1 MRVSVRAYNH
11 EDGETM
17 NDIKSEIK
25 SGASSMKWMGVL
37 TFILGILAMTM
48 PYVTGESVLTLI
60 GILVMAGG
68 IMRMIWAF
76 KAGSLGKGILVFL
89 IGVLTLLA
97 GFWIITEP
105 FIAAGALTIVLS
117 VYFFADGI
125 AEIMAAFSLTEGKG
139 LALIEAMAAGRP
151 ALGTPIGGIKEVIKD
166 QRNGWL
172 ASAASSS
179 TSSPSRSSGPSRPS
193 PRTVALRVSTR
204 T

>member
-1 MRVSVRAYNH
+1 
-11 EDGETM
+11 M

-37 TFILGILAMTM
+37 TIIFGILAMVM
-48 PYVTGESVLTLI
+48 PFVTGESVLTLI

-117 VYFFADGI
+117 VYFLVDGI

-139 LALIEAMAAGRP
+139 WLIFDGVVTIVLGALLFMGFPLSGPLAVGVL
-151 ALGTPIGGIKEVIKD
+151 LGIKLL
-166 QRNGWL
+166 L
-172 ASAASSS
+172 AGITMLTLGSAAKQA
-179 TSSPSRSSGPSRPS
+179 
-193 PRTVALRVSTR
+193 VQ
-204 T
+204 

>member
-37 TFILGILAMTM
+37 TIIFGILAMVM
-48 PYVTGESVLTLI
+48 PFVTGESVLTLI

-139 LALIEAMAAGRP
+139 WLIFDGVVTIVLGALLFMGFPLSGPLAVGVL
-151 ALGTPIGGIKEVIKD
+151 LGIKLL
-166 QRNGWL
+166 L
-172 ASAASSS
+172 AGITMLTLGSAAKQA
-179 TSSPSRSSGPSRPS
+179 
-193 PRTVALRVSTR
+193 VQ
-204 T
+204 